1 MIQLDLSLAPLAVPA
16 VALRQKLIAPVLA
29 HLRQSSLFH
38 DYRRAFEGLTGL
50 PLVLR
55 AAGSFRMP
63 LEGSSRI
70 NPFCALMTRANQTCA
85 ACLQSQQRLE
95 EAAALGPKT
104 VRCHAGLS
112 ETAVPLRIGQTVFG
126 YLQTGQVFLRAPSK
140 RHLRAVDDLVRNAG
154 LGVELAAWRTAY
166 FKTRT
171 IAPKQYGSIV
181 RLLAI
186 FAEHLATVSNQLI
199 LASAE
204 VEPLAV
210 TRVRTYI
217 VAHHGEVMNL
227 HDAARAA
234 NMNACHF
241 CRVFKKS
248 TGLTFTAFLGRTRV
262 ESVKRQLLN
271 VHLRISEAAYAA
283 GFQSLSQ
290 FNRTFRAITGETPGR
305 YREQL
310 HGLAPAVVRQPRLAR
325 AG

>member
-1 MIQLDLSLAPLAVPA
+1 MIQLDLSLAPLAMPA
-16 VALRQKLIAPVLA
+16 VALPPAIIAPVLA
-29 HLRQSSLFH
+29 RLRQSSLFH
-38 DYRRAFEGLTGL
+38 DYRQAFEAITGL

-55 AAGSFRMP
+55 AAGSFRTP
-63 LEGSSRI
+63 LEGSAHV

-95 EAAALGPKT
+95 AAATLGPQT
-104 VRCHAGLS
+104 VQCYAGLS
-112 ETAVPLRIGQTVFG
+112 ETAVPVRIGQTVLG

-154 LGVELAAWRTAY
+154 LTVDLCTWRTAY

-171 IAPKQYGSIV
+171 IAPKQYGSII

-186 FAEHLATVSNQLI
+186 FAEHLATVSNQLV
-199 LASAE
+199 LRGAAA
-204 VEPLAV
+204 EPLAV

-217 VAHHGEVMNL
+217 VAHHGEAMNL

-248 TGLTFTAFLGRTRV
+248 TGLTFTAFLSRTRV

-290 FNRTFRAITGETPGR
+290 FNRVFRDITGETPGR

-310 HGLAPAVVRQPRLAR
+310 HGLPPASLRPPRLAR